1 MKNMLAALLLAAPFV
16 LSAQDHAL
24 KPFYHGVASGD
35 ALSDRVIIWTRV
47 SDTTGTVTVDWK
59 MSTDTA
65 LCVVVQSGAATTD
78 ASKDFTVKVDVTGL
92 QPETWYYYQF
102 TINGKTSLVGRT
114 RTLPAG
120 NSGHFRAGVV
130 SCSNYSTGTYF
141 NAYLSLARRNDVHAV
156 IHLGDYIY
164 EGSEGGNSGSG
175 VLILPDHEIIT
186 LDDYRQRYNSYRLDP
201 YLRFIHQQYPFYTV
215 WDDHETANN
224 AWEGGAG
231 GHTPGTEGNWEDRKA
246 YGKQANFEWLP
257 KREQAP
263 GDYTIYR
270 TFSIGNLAD
279 LIMLDTRLEGRS
291 QQVSPLDQS
300 ALQDPNRTILGATQ
314 MQWFKDQLSNSTA
327 RWKIVG
333 QQVMMAPLELAGFI
347 LNADQWDGYQ
357 ADRTK
362 VVDHVLNNNIE
373 NVVFLTGDIHSSWA
387 SDIPGPNYN
396 ASTGAGSAFVEY
408 VTTSITSQG
417 SPVSLDPRPFNPH
430 IKYAELTKRGYLI
443 LDVDSNRAQSDWVYV
458 SSITTSSFT
467 EEEAASWY
475 VNAGER
481 FLRNASSP
489 VSGYTNTAPLAPS
502 STGPIICTGVDER
515 EASPLVTMI
524 PNPFTGGFSVKFNR
538 QLSMPANLKLYSI
551 SGKMILEKT
560 VGLSENEI
568 TIDESSLSAGSYLL
582 MVESGELKMKTT
594 VVKAQ

>member
-1 MKNMLAALLLAAPFV
+1 MKNVFAALLFALPFV
-16 LSAQDHAL
+16 SFAQDPAL

-35 ALSDRVIIWTRV
+35 ALSDRVIIWTRI
-47 SDTTGTVTVDWK
+47 SDTTGTISVNWK
-59 MSTDTA
+59 MATDTA
-65 LCVVVQSGAATTD
+65 LCAVVQSGAATTD

-92 QPETWYYYQF
+92 QPGTWYYYQF
-102 TINGKTSLVGRT
+102 TIDGKTSLVGRT
-114 RTLPAG
+114 RTLPTG
-120 NSGHFRAGVV
+120 NSAHFRAGVV
-130 SCSNYSTGTYF
+130 SCANYGTGTYF

-164 EGSEGGNSGSG
+164 ESGQGGSSGTG

-201 YLRFIHQQYPFYTV
+201 YLRLIHQQYPFYTV

-246 YGKQANFEWLP
+246 AGKQANFEWLP

-270 TFSIGNLAD
+270 TFNIGNLAD

-291 QQVSPLDQS
+291 EQVSLTDQT

-333 QQVMMAPLELAGFI
+333 QQVMIAPLELAGFI

-357 ADRTK
+357 ADRTR

-396 ASTGAGSAFVEY
+396 ASTGVGSAFVEY
-408 VTTSITSQG
+408 VATSITSSG
-417 SPVSLDPRPFNPH
+417 SPIALDPTLFNPH
-430 IKYAELTKRGYLI
+430 IKYSELTQRGYLI
-443 LDVDSNRAQSDWVYV
+443 LDLDSNRAQSDWVYV
-458 SSITTSSFT
+458 SSITNAAFT
-467 EEEAASWY
+467 ESEAASWY
-475 VNAGER
+475 VNEGER
-481 FLRNASSP
+481 FLREASSP
-489 VSGYTNTAPLAPS
+489 VSGYINSAPLAPS
-502 STGPIICTGVDER
+502 STEPIICVGIDAIADGKLITV
-515 EASPLVTMI
+515 I
-524 PNPFTGGFSVKFNR
+524 PNPFNGNFSVRINQQMNAPVSVKLFNTMGTMVFHKTFAR
-538 QLSMPANLKLYSI
+538 HHEIAVNEPSLPA
-551 SGKMILEKT
+551 G
-560 VGLSENEI
+560 
-568 TIDESSLSAGSYLL
+568 AYLL
-582 MVESGELKMKTT
+582 MVESGEVRMKAT
-594 VVKAQ
+594 VVKTW